1 MADAWPQIGSKL
13 MTKHVL
19 PVKHDDAFKSEILA
33 GLNAWQKKI
42 SSKWLYD
49 DVGSHLFEAIT
60 ELDAYYPTRTELGIL
75 EKHARKYSR
84 LPGARGAMVE
94 LGSGSSRKTNLLLDA
109 CPDLSV
115 YMPIDISAN
124 HLREAADRIRRAHPS
139 LAVIP
144 VAADFSQ
151 PLGQLPLLPEL
162 PVLVFFPGSTIGNFE
177 KSEAAQLL
185 KNIRTAM
192 PEATMIIG
200 VDRPKDEDTLV
211 NAYDD
216 PAGVTA
222 AFNQNLMQRMNR
234 ELEANF
240 DLSSFAHKAI
250 WNSEESRI
258 EMHLESLSDQAVS
271 VAGEHVNFL
280 KGETIHTE
288 NSHKYSEEAF
298 AEIANEGGWRVLD
311 QDSDKKGLFSVY
323 TLKTV

>member
-1 MADAWPQIGSKL
+1 

-19 PVKHDDAFKSEILA
+19 PEKQSDTFRSEIVE
-33 GLNAWQKKI
+33 GLKAWQKKI

-60 ELDAYYPTRTELGIL
+60 ELDAYYPTRTEIGLL
-75 EKHARKYSR
+75 AKNARKYSR

-109 CPDLSV
+109 FPDLSV

-124 HLREAADRIRRAHPS
+124 HLKEAADRVRRAHPA

-144 VAADFSQ
+144 VSADFTQ
-151 PLGQLPLLPEL
+151 PLKQLPLLPEL

-177 KSEAAQLL
+177 RSEAIQLL
-185 KNIRTAM
+185 KNIKAAM
-192 PEATMIIG
+192 PEASMVVG
-200 VDRPKDEDTLV
+200 VDRPKKEEVLLK
-211 NAYDD
+211 AYDD

-222 AFNQNLMQRMNR
+222 AFNRNLMQRVNR
-234 ELEANF
+234 ELGANF
-240 DLSSFAHKAI
+240 ELSTFAHRAV
-250 WNSEESRI
+250 WNSEDSRI
-258 EMHLESLSDQAVS
+258 EMHLESLEDQEVTVS
-271 VAGEHVNFL
+271 GETFSFM

-298 AEIANEGGWRVLD
+298 TEIANEGGWRILDHD
-311 QDSDKKGLFSVY
+311 QDKRKPFSVY
-323 TLKTV
+323 TLQAI